1 MTDFSLFATLKKA
14 NANFKVLKSA
24 LHIGNTNFSILKLA
38 FTFISVANKTSFY
51 AKVMSR
57 KRLDICFHAALIT
70 PKQ

>member
-1 MTDFSLFATLKKA
+1 MIRPYMIACTKISFAYSITIN
-14 NANFKVLKSA
+14 NAD
-24 LHIGNTNFSILKLA
+24 FSILKLA

-57 KRLDICFHAALIT
+57 KRLDICSHAALIT